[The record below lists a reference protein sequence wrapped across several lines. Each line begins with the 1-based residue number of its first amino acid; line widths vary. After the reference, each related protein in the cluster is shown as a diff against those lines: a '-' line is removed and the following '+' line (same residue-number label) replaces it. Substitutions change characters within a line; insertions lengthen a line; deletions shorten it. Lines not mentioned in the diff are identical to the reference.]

1 MYFLVLFKL
10 LDCYLEAYHHVL
22 DIKEKNRL
30 AQVNKCGP

>member
-1 MYFLVLFKL
+1 MYFLVFKL

-30 AQVNKCGP
+30 AQVNNSSP